1 MHTSDIDSCLARIS
15 YIIYFSCSTRF
26 FFWNFLIMILVGD
39 IHNHMDQKTT
49 ITSSDFLP
57 ARFRSVFCSK
67 HPGTPHSSAWQPLCQ
82 ETCHTGN
89 LCDKMNGAHA
99 NGRNAFFHFLL
110 ATSRHAEALACPDGS
125 LALAIFFSCCV
136 LFFFAS
142 LFPFGF
148 CLLHFDP
155 SLGSLVSLLLWSFD
169 SGGGVEV
176 FCQAWL
182 ESSSETRVTSTR
194 ALPGV
199 TSMFVSRD
207 AFGSFGSSSSMVV
220 FFSMYT
226 SSCHQV
232 PRAKP

>member
-1 MHTSDIDSCLARIS
+1 MA
-15 YIIYFSCSTRF
+15 
-26 FFWNFLIMILVGD
+26 
-39 IHNHMDQKTT
+39 QKTT

-125 LALAIFFSCCV
+125 LALAIFFSCSV
-136 LFFFAS
+136 SFFAS

-148 CLLHFDP
+148 CLLHLIHRWVLLSACSCGVSTAEVELRYFARLD
-155 SLGSLVSLLLWSFD
+155 LRAAARRGSPVP
-169 SGGGVEV
+169 GR
-176 FCQAWL
+176 CQ
-182 ESSSETRVTSTR
+182 E
-194 ALPGV
+194 
-199 TSMFVSRD
+199 
-207 AFGSFGSSSSMVV
+207 
-220 FFSMYT
+220 
-226 SSCHQV
+226 
-232 PRAKP
+232 